1 MNAVKDEL
9 PNIPHVFCWNHI
21 LRDIRY
27 WLRKHGAPAV
37 DIAVYIEDVC
47 SLFHSTSQEVYT
59 TRLAQYQRRWDAQ
72 FEEYYTKEI
81 HPDSIHSTARWRLE
95 QLDIYNPYS
104 GVTNNQSES
113 LNRVIKDF
121 QGWREA
127 PIDCI
132 VLALHQLLPKR
143 D

>member
-1 MNAVKDEL
+1 MSV
-9 PNIPHVFCWNHI
+9 H
-21 LRDIRY
+21 
-27 WLRKHGAPAV
+27 
-37 DIAVYIEDVC
+37 C
-47 SLFHSTSQEVYT
+47 SIQQARRCT
-59 TRLAQYQRRWDAQ
+59 TRFAQYQCRWDAQ

-121 QGWREA
+121 QFDHFR
-127 PIDCI
+127 PKSTCI
-132 VLALHQLLPKR
+132 QHQGNVRRYTCSDTVSSRNLQLSFNRHMLPHYCSKDEPWSVLCQ
-143 D
+143 